1 MEQIQKKEYY
11 KNLDTVRCFAA
22 ISVIVYHWLP
32 DLLGAFPLAKF
43 GVDLFF
49 VLSGFLITEILLR
62 SKRRI
67 GASGPGTG
75 SLGAGN
81 GTAGNRTIGS
91 VLKSFY
97 IKRSLRIF
105 PIYYL
110 LIGLLFLCHVPAV
123 VDNWPYLVT
132 YTSNFH
138 MFLTR
143 KWMPPVSH
151 LWSLAV
157 EEQFYI
163 VWPFLILLIRG
174 KWLSFLIGGVILLSL
189 AFVLLSPA
197 KDEFFFMLPF
207 TCIST
212 LGAGALLAYIK
223 NETAGILEKIGRWS
237 LPAALASGI
246 VFCIWYASFSF
257 FIWHILIAFFSFCLI
272 AYCIT
277 SSNRGFNRA
286 FSNPVTSYLG
296 KISYG
301 LYLYHNPIPSLV
313 RGANARIG
321 RMLGHS
327 FEAGQGI
334 LLLESLVVL
343 LAATGISWFFFEKPI
358 NSLKAKFQ

>member
-22 ISVIVYHWLP
+22 VSVIVYHWLP
-32 DLLGAFPLAKF
+32 DAMGNFPLVKF

-62 SKRRI
+62 SKKKI
-67 GASGPGTG
+67 
-75 SLGAGN
+75 GAGN
-81 GTAGNRTIGS
+81 ITTGG

-110 LIGLLFLCHVPAV
+110 LIGLLFLCRVPAV
-123 VDNWPYLVT
+123 LNNWPFLVT

-138 MFLTR
+138 MYLTQT
-143 KWMPPVSH
+143 WMPPVSH

-163 VWPFLILLIRG
+163 LWPFIILLIPR
-174 KWLSFLIGGVILLSL
+174 KWLLFLVSTVILLSL
-189 AFVLLSPA
+189 VFVLVESG
-197 KDEFFFMLPF
+197 KSEFVFMLPF
-207 TCIST
+207 SCMST

-223 NETAGILEKIGRWS
+223 NEIPGLLARIARWS
-237 LPAALASGI
+237 LPTFLVAAI

-257 FIWHILIAFFSFCLI
+257 FVQHILIAFLSFWLI
-272 AYCIT
+272 VYCIT
-277 SSNRGFNRA
+277 SSNHWFNSA

-313 RGANARIG
+313 QSANARVG
-321 RMLGHS
+321 RALGHS
-327 FEAGQGI
+327 FGTGHNI
-334 LLLESLVVL
+334 ILLESLFVL
-343 LAATGISWFFFEKPI
+343 LVGTALSWFFFEKPI